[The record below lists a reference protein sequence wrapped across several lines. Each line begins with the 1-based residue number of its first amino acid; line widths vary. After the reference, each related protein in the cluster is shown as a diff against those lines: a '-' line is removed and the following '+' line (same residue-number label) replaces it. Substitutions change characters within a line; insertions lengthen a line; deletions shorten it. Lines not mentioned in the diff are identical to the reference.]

1 MILGDLIGLPVRR
14 ADGTKVGT
22 LADVRLVAADAG
34 YEVLGDTRVFGVL
47 VSPHSRGTQL
57 GYERTG
63 LRAPAPIAA
72 FARWHQRGMFLV
84 RWQDIAAI
92 ASDGVTLREGH
103 RRFSPE
109 LPR

>member
-1 MILGDLIGLPVRR
+1 
-14 ADGTKVGT
+14 
-22 LADVRLVAADAG
+22 
-34 YEVLGDTRVFGVL
+34 
-47 VSPHSRGTQL
+47 
-57 GYERTG
+57 
-63 LRAPAPIAA
+63 
-72 FARWHQRGMFLV
+72 MFLV